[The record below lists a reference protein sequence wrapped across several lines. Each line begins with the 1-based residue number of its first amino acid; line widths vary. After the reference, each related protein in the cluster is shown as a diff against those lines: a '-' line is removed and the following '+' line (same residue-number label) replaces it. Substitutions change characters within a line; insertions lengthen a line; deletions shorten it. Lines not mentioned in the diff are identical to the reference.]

1 MEIKD
6 IVFLTLESDGAFTA
20 ASKKVSR
27 KSDAGKAEDKGFQF
41 LL

>member
-6 IVFLTLESDGAFTA
+6 IVFVTLESDGVLTA
-20 ASKKVSR
+20 ASKKVSEKR
-27 KSDAGKAEDKGFQF
+27 DAGKAEDEGFQF